1 MEPSHHETRSG
12 GSPLTAAGVGGF
24 RRARMW
30 RRTGRSTLPEIV
42 VATDQAAAEVWVLLV
57 EDSETDAKL
66 LVRALQAAGL
76 TPRCERVE
84 SAVALRGALAERE
97 WNLVIS
103 DSSMPGFDAIAAL
116 GVTHELRPGTPFIV
130 VSGSMREETAVAAL
144 RSGAADYITKDNLHR
159 LGPAVTRELSR
170 TSTTEPARALLEAAD
185 RRLAQAELCGNE
197 RCAAEVRVARALLSE
212 ALTQTQAAIAP
223 PSATRAPVAEAD
235 ATRPPSAARGSNITA
250 RQLAVLELIAR
261 GHSTREIAER
271 LELSVKT
278 VESHRAQLL
287 LRLGVRGVAGLVR
300 HAIRIG
306 LVGVHD

>member
-1 MEPSHHETRSG
+1 MG
-12 GSPLTAAGVGGF
+12 QTAA
-24 RRARMW
+24 
-30 RRTGRSTLPEIV
+30 
-42 VATDQAAAEVWVLLV
+42 DVWVLLV

-116 GVTHELRPGTPFIV
+116 GMTQELRPGTPFIV

-144 RSGAADYITKDNLHR
+144 RSGAADYITKDSLHR

-170 TSTTEPARALLEAAD
+170 MSSTEPATALLEAVD

-212 ALTQTQAAIAP
+212 ALAQAQAPIAP
-223 PSATRAPVAEAD
+223 PSATGAAGGAEAD
-235 ATRPPSAARGSNITA
+235 ATRPSPPARGSNITA

-306 LVGVHD
+306 LVDVHD